1 MVEIFK
7 GMTFRTRTQ
16 LFAPFARLG
25 ALEINEKLTLFLKV
39 TNFLDTRLT
48 VILLYQENI
57 SKQLQLQQTL
67 ELTVS
72 FKLSNQ

>member
-1 MVEIFK
+1 
-7 GMTFRTRTQ
+7 
-16 LFAPFARLG
+16 
-25 ALEINEKLTLFLKV
+25 LTLFLKV
-39 TNFLDTRLT
+39 NNFLDTRLT

-72 FKLSNQ
+72 LKLSNQ

>member
-1 MVEIFK
+1 
-7 GMTFRTRTQ
+7 
-16 LFAPFARLG
+16 
-25 ALEINEKLTLFLKV
+25 LEINEKLTLFLKV

>member
-1 MVEIFK
+1 
-7 GMTFRTRTQ
+7 
-16 LFAPFARLG
+16 
-25 ALEINEKLTLFLKV
+25 LTLFLKV